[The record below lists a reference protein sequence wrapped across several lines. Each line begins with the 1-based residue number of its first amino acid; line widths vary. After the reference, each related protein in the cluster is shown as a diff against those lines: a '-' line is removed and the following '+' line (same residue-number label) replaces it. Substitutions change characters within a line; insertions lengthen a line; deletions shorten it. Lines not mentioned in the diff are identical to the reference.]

1 MKRSSLLY
9 CAAMACRFR
18 HVFFLFFFFFARAVS
33 RSLVTG
39 TTSVDPLN
47 LLKEMG
53 MRCCVSE
60 CGFSLL
66 RVGRQCTA

>member
-1 MKRSSLLY
+1 VPLWRV
-9 CAAMACRFR
+9 AFAMFSFL
-18 HVFFLFFFFFARAVS
+18 FFFFFFFFARAVS

-53 MRCCVSE
+53 MVAVPRTLNEMLCK
-60 CGFSLL
+60 
-66 RVGRQCTA
+66 

>member
-1 MKRSSLLY
+1 MKRSSLLC

-18 HVFFLFFFFFARAVS
+18 HFVFARVVS

-53 MRCCVSE
+53 MVAVPGTLNEMLCK
-60 CGFSLL
+60 
-66 RVGRQCTA
+66 

>member
-1 MKRSSLLY
+1 VKRSSLLY

-18 HVFFLFFFFFARAVS
+18 HVFFSFFFLFLFARAVS

-53 MRCCVSE
+53 MVAVPGTLNEMLCK
-60 CGFSLL
+60 
-66 RVGRQCTA
+66 